1 MVIVYCYSYGED
13 KLELLRL
20 ATELAITSRPVSQE
34 YTPLVFA
41 LASSFYGFLIVSLDF
56 CTCKAAQRNSFLKLT
71 YSGFGSIG
79 MITLWGVGAGLA
91 GLLGTG
97 VGIFEISRTACIF
110 VGAGWPVVLPRLLAS
125 ANNELSTEKIAT
137 E

>member
-1 MVIVYCYSYGED
+1 MQ
-13 KLELLRL
+13 LLQL
-20 ATELAITSRPVSQE
+20 AIELAITSEPESKE
-34 YTPLVFA
+34 YTPIVFA
-41 LASSFYGFLIVSLDF
+41 LACSFYGFLIVILDF
-56 CTCKAAQRNSFLKLT
+56 CTCKAAQKTSFLKLT
-71 YSGFGSIG
+71 YSGYGAIG
-79 MITLWGVGAGLA
+79 MIILWGVGAGLA

-125 ANNELSTEKIAT
+125 ANSELSTEKIPT